1 MIISLLS
8 YYYTNSRPPSLLRN
22 ENPSLLFEFD
32 TKPHITNTSISIRYL
47 NLSPEGW
54 PTAKPLFLNVRSY
67 FADFLFLT
75 LVVIHLDPLLF

>member
-8 YYYTNSRPPSLLRN
+8 YCYTNSQPPSLLRN

-32 TKPHITNTSISIRYL
+32 TKPHITNISIRYL

-67 FADFLFLT
+67 LADFLFVT